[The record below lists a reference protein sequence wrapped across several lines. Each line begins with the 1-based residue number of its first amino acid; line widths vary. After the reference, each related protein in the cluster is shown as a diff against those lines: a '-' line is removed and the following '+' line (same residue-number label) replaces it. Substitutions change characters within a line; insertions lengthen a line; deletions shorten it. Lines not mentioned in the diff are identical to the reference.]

1 MFCKTIGVALATRAA
16 PRTAPPLA
24 AGTGAGTAA
33 GTAAPR
39 LDRWFGL
46 ELPEPDASLT
56 AAYRSGTPCELVIDV
71 LVRADALPPGAVLT
85 RRGRRAGR
93 GPLLLER
100 WRLAL
105 DRRRTAPHMR
115 LALVYKRA
123 VVHFRTLYALAH
135 ALPAAALVRRIRS
148 AAGGLGALQIVADV
162 RAGAPPA
169 PELLTWELA
178 RIDTPLGAVL
188 GTVAYA
194 DADLGVAAD
203 ALALDGDLALL
214 ARSPRSLASH
224 PLSSSPVPPVPLPAH
239 THLLDVMLEVGEGG
253 LQSIYRE
260 AAMVRGAK
268 SANALPA
275 VHAHPRYMQEPSY
288 RRDAAAGDDLCSSPS
303 RPGPRSWSQRLEA
316 RRQMEQY
323 MARDSPGVP
332 AAPGSVPSGS
342 RLFRRTP
349 VAPALALVRPERAHV
364 TDELTALVHMID
376 ARALEREPR

>member
-1 MFCKTIGVALATRAA
+1 MFCKTIGVALATREA
-16 PRTAPPLA
+16 PKAPPPLTAGPA
-24 AGTGAGTAA
+24 AGA
-33 GTAAPR
+33 AAPR

-46 ELPEPDASLT
+46 ELPESDPSLT
-56 AAYRSGTPCELVIDV
+56 AAYRSGKPCELVIDV
-71 LVRADALPPGAVLT
+71 LVRADALPPGAVLM

-135 ALPAAALVRRIRS
+135 ALPAAGLVRQIRS
-148 AAGGLGALQIVADV
+148 AAGSLGALQIVADV
-162 RAGAPPA
+162 RASAPPA

-188 GTVAYA
+188 GTVEYA
-194 DADLGVAAD
+194 DADLGVATEAP
-203 ALALDGDLALL
+203 ALDGDLALL
-214 ARSPRSLASH
+214 AHSPRSLTNH
-224 PLSSSPVPPVPLPAH
+224 PLSSSPVPPIPLPAH
-239 THLLDVMLEVGEGG
+239 THLLEVMLEVGEGG

-260 AAMVRGAK
+260 AAKVRGTK
-268 SANALPA
+268 NGNALTPA
-275 VHAHPRYMQEPSY
+275 HAHARYVQEPSY
-288 RRDAAAGDDLCSSPS
+288 RREAATDDLCSSPG

-332 AAPGSVPSGS
+332 AAPGSMPSGS

-364 TDELTALVHMID
+364 TDELTALVRMID